1 MSACTKSYINVRG
14 VHDHMLE
21 YLDATEELLV
31 MGVERSDIII
41 IITYYNISHWSFI
54 SYLLHNHSDA
64 TYEYHCLSAAAHS

>member
-1 MSACTKSYINVRG
+1 
-14 VHDHMLE
+14 MLE

-64 TYEYHCLSAAAHS
+64 TYEYHCLSAAAHSWMMNYLKYIYSVWTNF